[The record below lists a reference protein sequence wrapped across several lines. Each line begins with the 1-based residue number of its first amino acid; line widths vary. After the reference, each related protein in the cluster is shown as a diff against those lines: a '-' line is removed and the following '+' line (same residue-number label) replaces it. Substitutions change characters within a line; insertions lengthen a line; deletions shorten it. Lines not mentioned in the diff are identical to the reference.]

1 MTAVYSQSRYVM
13 AGSGVQKRVAH
24 SWASVQLS
32 SPLEEKEI
40 NNISKTEH
48 HPLLLGGGG
57 DIFSSWM

>member
-1 MTAVYSQSRYVM
+1 M